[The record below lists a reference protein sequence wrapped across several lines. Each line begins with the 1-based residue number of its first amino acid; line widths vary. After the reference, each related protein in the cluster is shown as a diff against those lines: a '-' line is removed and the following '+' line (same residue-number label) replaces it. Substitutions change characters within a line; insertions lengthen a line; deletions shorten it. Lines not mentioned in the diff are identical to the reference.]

1 MGGGPERPRRI
12 VVRLPN
18 WLGDALMATPALRA
32 LREANPQAELALE
45 GPPAFEALLRGGP
58 GFDAYLPDAGR
69 RTPLRER
76 ARRLRAGHFDWA
88 VLLADSAR
96 AALGPWLARIP
107 RRVGYARDP
116 LRRALLTHPLAPPRA
131 GARRRPV
138 PMVQR
143 YLRLV
148 AALGCPARGTAL
160 SLAVTPA
167 AAARLEQRLAASG
180 LAGARLAAVTPGA
193 SFGASKLWPPAAFAE
208 ACDSLVDRLGLAPVL
223 APGPAE
229 VALARR
235 VAASMRRSALVLD
248 EPPTSLEELAA
259 LVARSALIVT
269 NDTGPRQ
276 LAVALGTPA
285 VVLMGPT
292 DPRHTEVN
300 LERQRVLRED
310 VGCSPCHLKRCPTDH
325 RCMTRL
331 APARVLA
338 AAVEL
343 LA

>member
-1 MGGGPERPRRI
+1 MARAPERPRRI
-12 VVRLPN
+12 VVRLPT
-18 WLGDALMATPALRA
+18 WLGDVLMATPALRA

-45 GPPAFEALLRGGP
+45 GLPAFEGLLRGGP

-76 ARRLRAGHFDWA
+76 VRRLRAGRFDWA
-88 VLLADSAR
+88 VLLADSVR
-96 AALGPWLARIP
+96 AALGPWLAGIP

-116 LRRALLTHPLAPPRA
+116 LRRALLSQPLAPPRA
-131 GARRRPV
+131 GARRLAM

-143 YLRLV
+143 YLRIA
-148 AALGCPARGTAL
+148 AALGCPACGTAL
-160 SLAVTPA
+160 SLAVAPE
-167 AAARLEQRLAASG
+167 AAARLEERLAALG
-180 LAGARLAAVTPGA
+180 LAAARLATVTPGA
-193 SFGASKLWPPAAFAE
+193 SFGASKLWPPASFAA
-208 ACDSLVDRLGLAPVL
+208 ACDALAERHGLAPVL
-223 APGPAE
+223 APGPSE
-229 VALARR
+229 LALARS
-235 VAASMRRSALVLD
+235 VAASMRRPAVLLD
-248 EPPTSLEELAA
+248 QPPTSLEELAA
-259 LVARSALIVT
+259 LVARSSLLLT

-292 DPRHTEVN
+292 DPRHSAVN
-300 LERQRVLRED
+300 LERQRVLREE

-331 APARVLA
+331 APARVMA
-338 AAVEL
+338 AAAEL

>member
-1 MGGGPERPRRI
+1 MGRAPERPRRI
-12 VVRLPN
+12 VVRLPT
-18 WLGDALMATPALRA
+18 WLGDVLMTTPALRA

-45 GPPAFEALLRGGP
+45 GPPAFEGLLRGGP

-76 ARRLRAGHFDWA
+76 VQRLRAGRFDWA

-96 AALGPWLARIP
+96 AALGPWLAGIP

-131 GARRRPV
+131 GARRLPV

-143 YLRLV
+143 YLQI
-148 AALGCPARGTAL
+148 AAAVGCPACGTAL
-160 SLAVTPA
+160 SLAVAPA
-167 AAARLEQRLAASG
+167 AVARLEERLAARG
-180 LAGARLAAVTPGA
+180 LGGARLATVTPGA
-193 SFGASKLWPPAAFAE
+193 SFGASKLWPPSAFAE
-208 ACDSLVDRLGLAPVL
+208 ACDAFSERLGLTPVL
-223 APGPAE
+223 APAPAE
-229 VALARR
+229 VPLARS
-235 VAASMRRSALVLD
+235 VAASMRRPAVVLD

-259 LVARSALIVT
+259 LVARSALLLT

-285 VVLMGPT
+285 VVVMGPT
-292 DPRHTEVN
+292 DPRHTAVN
-300 LERQRVLRED
+300 LEHQRVLRED

-331 APARVLA
+331 APTRVLA
-338 AAVEL
+338 AAAEL